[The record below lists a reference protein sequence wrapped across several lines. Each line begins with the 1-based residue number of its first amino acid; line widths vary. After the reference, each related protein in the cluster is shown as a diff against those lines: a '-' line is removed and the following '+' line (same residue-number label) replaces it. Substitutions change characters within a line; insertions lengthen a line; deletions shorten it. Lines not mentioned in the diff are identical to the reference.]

1 MRAKRE
7 ILPIVARPQTYVDS
21 TRATVKLMNIAHMTS
36 SVEQTIVEMIFLWVQ
51 IVVECLSLAMALM
64 NEQSLVAPTQIYAQ

>member
-1 MRAKRE
+1 M
-7 ILPIVARPQTYVDS
+7 PIVAQPQTYVDS

-51 IVVECLSLAMALM
+51 IVVECLSLAMAHM
-64 NEQSLVAPTQIYAQ
+64 NEQSLVAPAQIYAQ